1 MIRFRFKTCRSCQ
14 WLARYEYT
22 PSLHFIMACKC
33 IYLPRLDISK
43 ED

>member
-1 MIRFRFKTCRSCQ
+1 MIRFRFKTCRSCN
-14 WLARYEYT
+14 WLIRYEQPLT
-22 PSLHFIMACKC
+22 IGFVLACKC